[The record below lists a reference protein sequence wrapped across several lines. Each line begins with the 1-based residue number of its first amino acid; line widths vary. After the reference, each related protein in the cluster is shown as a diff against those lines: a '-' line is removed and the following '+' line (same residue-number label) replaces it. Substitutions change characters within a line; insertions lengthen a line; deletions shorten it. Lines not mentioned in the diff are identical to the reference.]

1 MTIIPQAVLRL
12 KASFDRATDNVDQRW
27 FTGNWCSETGIN
39 ESDINNYVYSPQLRG
54 GIMSTLDPQNINL
67 TSRICGCKIILPPC
81 EVSNIKSGTLTVSV
95 TEMILNVST
104 SLPRMFLSEEIPSL
118 AGTGSDFPNDKADF
132 KYESVTGLDQVSR
145 GQFTLIGLAAT
156 FQPSL
161 PFYNAPEATGIFG
174 ASKLTVLG
182 SYDTS
187 KLDIRGARKHLF
199 LSSIFEGVDINVD
212 FDVISSMLTALGTFK
227 DYVPLNMASTDE
239 INLLDLISAFNITN
253 RFSLD
258 QVSFSLWKQ
267 QVQHREWGNDA
278 TVVIKTPQ
286 LRLLLRLKVEQIEF
300 GMQSFPCE
308 NESSE
313 RFFLAKGRLGN
324 TCLTTSKS
332 EFLNAI
338 QGVQESSY
346 DDVVIVSFGG
356 KGTDQS
362 TSVAFRLEKGHIQGA
377 LKAGVMIYGG
387 EINVTEEVDKA
398 IINIVDSLFHQGWQV
413 YPSSHFT
420 KENITDD
427 NIDWRL
433 QILSLLLFTDPDK
446 VSFVNIAIQMN
457 TITLR
462 IPFYGQEAKAID
474 LVCDDFQFYTG
485 YLRNNSTVP
494 AQYEKDWKS
503 FYRDGTQ
510 GFHHLLSSRQKCLLY
525 DGSEPPKEVLSSFS
539 TDAYLHPSNLRWSV
553 NECALSVEELCTVH
567 DLKETMAMLQN
578 RIMDLHREANIL
590 LAQPQPNPNPHNLGD
605 MPSDSM
611 IGSDD
616 SPIKQSCAV
625 TSREISRMRSVLVEA
640 KDYVL
645 SEGIETS
652 QTTKD
657 SDDEILHLRKQ
668 LFRAEIERLAALS
681 LVSHQMSGF
690 IRMSATAI
698 SGQRFSS
705 ATTFWSFYAILRDS
719 HLVIFK
725 DSSQVRSYFLL
736 VELDL
741 SQSPLAHEIT
751 LDEAFCFDHFDY
763 SEC

>member
-12 KASFDRATDNVDQRW
+12 KASFDRAIDNVDQRW
-27 FTGNWCSETGIN
+27 FTGEWCSETGIN
-39 ESDINNYVYSPQLRG
+39 ESEIDNYVYSPQLSG
-54 GIMSTLDPQNINL
+54 GSMSTLDPQNINL

-81 EVSNIKSGTLTVSV
+81 EASNIKSGTLTVSV
-95 TEMILNVST
+95 TDMILNVST

-118 AGTGSDFPNDKADF
+118 AGTDSAFPNDREDF

-145 GQFTLIGLAAT
+145 GQFTLIGLAAI

-161 PFYNAPEATGIFG
+161 PFYNAPEATRIFG

-187 KLDIRGARKHLF
+187 KLDIRGSRKHLF
-199 LSSIFEGVDINVD
+199 LSSIFEGLDINVD

-227 DYVPLNMASTDE
+227 DYVPLNMASTDD

-267 QVQHREWGNDA
+267 QVQHREWGNDDTA
-278 TVVIKTPQ
+278 TIKMPQ
-286 LRLLLRLKVEQIEF
+286 LRLLFRLKVEQIEF
-300 GMQSFPCE
+300 GMQLFPCE
-308 NESSE
+308 IESPE
-313 RFFLAKGRLGN
+313 RFFSAKGKLGN

-332 EFLNAI
+332 EILNTI
-338 QGVQESSY
+338 QGVQDSSY
-346 DDVVIVSFGG
+346 DDVVIVLFG
-356 KGTDQS
+356 S
-362 TSVAFRLEKGHIQGA
+362 MAFRLEKGHIQGA
-377 LKAGVMIYGG
+377 LSAVVMISGG
-387 EINVTEEVDKA
+387 EMNVTEEVDKA

-420 KENITDD
+420 KEKITDD

-433 QILSLLLFTDPDK
+433 QILSFLLCTDPDK
-446 VSFVNIAIQMN
+446 VSFVNIAIQMK

-474 LVCDDFQFYTG
+474 LVCDDFRFYTG

-510 GFHHLLSSRQKCLLY
+510 GFHHLLSSRQKCIVY
-525 DGSEPPKEVLSSFS
+525 DGSEPLKEVLSSFS

-553 NECALSVEELCTVH
+553 DECALSVEELCIIH
-567 DLKETMAMLQN
+567 DLKETMSVLQN
-578 RIMDLHREANIL
+578 RIMGLHREANIL

-605 MPSDSM
+605 MSSDSM
-611 IGSDD
+611 VGSDD
-616 SPIKQSCAV
+616 SPMRQSCAV

-725 DSSQVRSYFLL
+725 DSSQVRWYFLL
-736 VELDL
+736 IELDL
-741 SQSPLAHEIT
+741 PQNPLAHEVT
-751 LDEAFCFDHFDY
+751 FRRNLLL
-763 SEC
+763 

>member
-1 MTIIPQAVLRL
+1 VTIIPQAILRV
-12 KASFDRATDNVDQRW
+12 KASFDRAADNVDQRW
-27 FTGNWCSETGIN
+27 FTGEWCSETAIN
-39 ESDINNYVYSPQLRG
+39 ETEIKSYVYTPPLNG
-54 GIMSTLDPQNINL
+54 GIVSTLDPQHINL

-81 EVSNIKSGTLTVSV
+81 ETSDIKSGTLTVSV
-95 TEMILNVST
+95 SEIMLNVST

-118 AGTGSDFPNDKADF
+118 AGTGSDFPNDREDF
-132 KYESVTGLDQVSR
+132 KYESVTGLDKVSR
-145 GQFTLIGLAAT
+145 GQLTLIGLAST

-187 KLDIRGARKHLF
+187 KLDIKGARKHLF
-199 LSSIFEGVDINVD
+199 LSSIFEGAKINVD
-212 FDVISSMLTALGTFK
+212 FDVISSMLVALFSFK
-227 DYVPLNMASTDE
+227 DCVSLNMASTDE

-258 QVSFSLWKQ
+258 QVSFSVWKQ
-267 QVQHREWGNDA
+267 QVRHRKWGSDETMA
-278 TVVIKTPQ
+278 IKTPP
-286 LRLLLRLKVEQIEF
+286 LLLLLRLKVEQIEL
-300 GMQSFPCE
+300 GMQLFPCE

-313 RFFLAKGRLGN
+313 RFFSARGRLGK

-332 EFLNAI
+332 EFLNVV
-338 QGVQESSY
+338 QGIQESSY
-346 DDVVIVSFGG
+346 ENVVIVSFGD
-356 KGTDQS
+356 KDTDQS
-362 TSVAFRLEKGHIQGA
+362 HSVAFRFDKGRIQGA
-377 LKAGVMIYGG
+377 LNAGVMISGG

-398 IINIVDSLFHQGWQV
+398 IINIVDSLLHQGWQV
-413 YPSSHFT
+413 DPRSQFT
-420 KENITDD
+420 KENITEE

-446 VSFVNIAIQMN
+446 ISFVNIAIQMN

-510 GFHHLLSSRQKCLLY
+510 GFHHLLSSRQKCLVY
-525 DGSEPPKEVLSSFS
+525 DGSEPPKELLSSFS
-539 TDAYLHPSNLRWSV
+539 TDAYLHPSTLRWSV
-553 NECALSVEELCTVH
+553 NECALSVEELYIVH
-567 DLKETMAMLQN
+567 ELKETVSMLQN
-578 RIMDLHREANIL
+578 RILDLHREANIL
-590 LAQPQPNPNPHNLGD
+590 LAQLQPNPNSHNLGH

-611 IGSDD
+611 VGSDG
-616 SPIKQSCAV
+616 SPISQSCTV
-625 TSREISRMRSVLVEA
+625 TSREISRMRSLLVEA

-645 SEGIETS
+645 SEAIETS

-698 SGQRFSS
+698 SAQRFVS
-705 ATTFWSFYAILRDS
+705 ATTFWSFYAILRGS

-725 DSSQVRSYFLL
+725 DSSQVRWYFIACRIRSLAKPTCSQKHVRRSLL
-736 VELDL
+736 L
-741 SQSPLAHEIT
+741 
-751 LDEAFCFDHFDY
+751 
-763 SEC
+763 